1 MSRAPRFRIICI
13 LLMLCYVG
21 CSCAAFYLGSLAFRA
36 IAVFSGLIV
45 FFLMVIRYRR
55 GVSVVALFLLISC
68 FALVNTLWSDSR
80 SIFLVLAMLAAFGI
94 SWAVFELKLTRCFY
108 DGVFFLFLGITF
120 FLVVF
125 EGYGPKE
132 FNVFMQGSSRNV
144 YSALMLASALGYV
157 LSSLFRGEKPSL
169 LLLGMFVALSF
180 PLYGRSAIAFSVL
193 LVLIV
198 IFCCYR
204 RIFFSVSAIG
214 IIFVFVSSAFGDT
227 AFRSFI
233 SGTNFE
239 SGLESARF
247 DILKQYVAQTTWWSL
262 LVGGDYTEYS
272 IIEAY
277 GDNPH
282 NAFLRLHGYWGAGLA
297 VLILCF
303 WVSLILALKDRNL
316 VMVAI
321 LLIALAR
328 AFFDIVYLF
337 NLFDYLFF
345 PAIFYGFFR
354 PYYLALLQQ
363 PADRLVFHYDSKNG
377 TE

>member
-1 MSRAPRFRIICI
+1 
-13 LLMLCYVG
+13 MLCYVG
-21 CSCAAFYLGSLAFRA
+21 CSCAAFYLGSLEFRA

-45 FFLMVIRYRR
+45 FFLMVIKYRR
-55 GVSVVALFLLISC
+55 GISVVALFLLISC
-68 FALVNTLWSDSR
+68 FAIVNSLWSDSR

-94 SWAVFELKLTRCFY
+94 SWAAFELKLTRYFY

-169 LLLGMFVALSF
+169 LLLSMFVALSF

-198 IFCCYR
+198 IFFCHR
-204 RIFFSVSAIG
+204 RIFVSVSAIG
-214 IIFVFVSSAFGDT
+214 IIFVFVSAAVGDT
-227 AFRSFI
+227 AFSSFI

-247 DILKQYVAQTTWWSL
+247 DILKQYVSQTTWESL
-262 LVGGDYTEYS
+262 FVGGDYTEYS
-272 IIEAY
+272 LIEAY

-297 VLILCF
+297 VLIMCF

-354 PYYLALLQQ
+354 PYYLALVQQ